1 MLHAPDVMNR
11 VIKMLKRVI
20 CAQSWLLLG
29 ARKLVRKLAPRSFQS
44 WVRSWGWSETCVH
57 SLQTRL
63 RHSPSI
69 RLTGRIRWTSDNAD
83 QMDLRHSRIRSRRQ
97 RPKRRGGSRRQRPRL
112 RQRPKRRSR
121 RQRPPWPK
129 RRSRRQRPRLR
140 QRPPWPKR
148 RSRRQRPRLTRR
160 RTRHRTFVGPTRNYG
175 TVRLV
180 SRLNRSNST
189 KVSHV
194 YD

>member
-63 RHSPSI
+63 RHSPST

-112 RQRPKRRSR
+112 RQRPQRRSR
-121 RQRPPWPK
+121 RQRPPWRRQRPRRQRRRQRPK
-129 RRSRRQRPRLR
+129 RRSRRHRPRLR
-140 QRPPWPKR
+140 QRP
-148 RSRRQRPRLTRR
+148 RRQRPRPRR
-160 RTRHRTFVGPTRNYG
+160 RTRHRTFVGPTIV
-175 TVRLV
+175 TMEL
-180 SRLNRSNST
+180 
-189 KVSHV
+189 
-194 YD
+194 